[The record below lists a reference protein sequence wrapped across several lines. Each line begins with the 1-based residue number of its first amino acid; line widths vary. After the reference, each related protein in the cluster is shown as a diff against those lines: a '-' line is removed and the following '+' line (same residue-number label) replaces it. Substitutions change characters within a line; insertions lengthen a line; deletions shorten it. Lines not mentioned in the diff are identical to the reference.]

1 MNLEELFLN
10 LLAKIG
16 FSDAE
21 SAAKWK
27 ELHKAYS
34 AKSRYYHNLKHLQ
47 EMIACFKNYR
57 DLLQHPDEVLYAIFY
72 HDYIYKTTKKNNEL
86 RSAQYAISILPTDSS
101 LDKNRVFNLI
111 LSTKDHQCSN
121 NDDEK
126 WLIDFDLRI
135 LAKEWDDYLLYA
147 QQIRRE
153 YRIYPDFMYK
163 PGRKKALAHFL
174 TNPFIFQTETFQ
186 SLYETKAR
194 ENIQHEIAYLSN

>member
-1 MNLEELFLN
+1 MNLEELFLS

-21 SAAKWK
+21 AAAKWK

-47 EMIACFKNYR
+47 EMIACFENYR

-72 HDYIYKTTKKNNEL
+72 HDYIYKITKKNNEL
-86 RSAQYAISILPTDSS
+86 RSAQYAVSILPTDSS
-101 LDKNRVFNLI
+101 LDKYRVFNLI

-163 PGRKKALAHFL
+163 PGRKKALVHFL
-174 TNPFIFQTETFQ
+174 TNPFIFQTGTFQ